1 MSEQPI
7 GVAPMDIHNVRLVA
21 HTHPPGW
28 VNPKPAGRYNLVVV
42 GGGTAGLV
50 SAGGAALLG
59 GKVALVERHLLGGDC
74 LVAGCVPSKALIRS
88 ARAMADVKDAHRY
101 GIRVQGTVEAD
112 FGAVMERL
120 RRVRADISPHDA
132 AERFKNWG
140 VDVFLGAA
148 RFTSPD
154 TVQVGEVE
162 LRFKRA
168 IVATGGRAAR
178 PEIAGLAEAGC
189 LTNETVFSLTERPE
203 RLVVIG
209 GGPIGCEL
217 AQSFARLGSQV
228 TLLHKNE
235 RVLDREDPETSR
247 ILGFALERDGVRVL
261 TNVRIEKV
269 SCEGSVKTVHLA
281 GGEKVACEAILLAAG
296 RVPNVEGLGLEAA
309 GVRHGKGGV
318 EVDDRLCTSNPRIYA
333 CGDIC
338 LPWKFTHAAEASARI
353 ALENALFGGTLVL
366 GRKKASALTMPW
378 CTYTDPE
385 VAHVGLME
393 DEARERGIAFDTI
406 RLPLAESDR
415 ALTDGEEDGFMTV
428 ILKQGSDKILGAT
441 LVARHAGEM
450 ISEITLAMVAGKGLA
465 TLSRVIHPYPTQAEI
480 IRKVADTFESRS
492 LERLRPFT
500 EKWLAWAR

>member
-7 GVAPMDIHNVRLVA
+7 GVAPMDAHNVRLVA

-101 GIRVQGTVEAD
+101 GIRVHGNVEAD

-148 RFTSPD
+148 RFTGPD
-154 TVQVGEVE
+154 TVRVGEVE
-162 LRFKRA
+162 LRFRRA

-228 TLLHKNE
+228 ALLHKNE

-247 ILGFALERDGVRVL
+247 IVGCALERDGVRVL
-261 TNVRIEKV
+261 TKARIEKV
-269 SCEGSVKTVHLA
+269 SREGSVKTVHLA
-281 GGEKVACEAILLAAG
+281 GGDRVACEEILLAAG

-309 GVRHGKGGV
+309 GVRYGKGGV
-318 EVDDRLCTSNPRIYA
+318 EVDDRLRTSNPRIYA

-385 VAHVGLME
+385 VAHIGLSE

-406 RLPLAESDR
+406 HLPLAESDR
-415 ALTDGEEDGFMTV
+415 ALTDGEEDGFITV
-428 ILKQGSDKILGAT
+428 LLKQGSDKILGAT

-450 ISEITLAMVAGKGLA
+450 ISEITLAMVVGKGLA
-465 TLSRVIHPYPTQAEI
+465 TLSQVIHPYPTQAEI
-480 IRKVADTFESRS
+480 LRKVADTYESRA

-500 EKWLAWAR
+500 EKWLAWLR